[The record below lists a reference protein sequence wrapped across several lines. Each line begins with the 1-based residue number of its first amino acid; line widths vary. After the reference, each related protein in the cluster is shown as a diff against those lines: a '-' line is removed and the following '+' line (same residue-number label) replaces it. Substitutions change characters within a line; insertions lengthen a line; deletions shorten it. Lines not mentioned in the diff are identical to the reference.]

1 MSEYRK
7 LHEELIDH
15 LKELGIHHNYEDRI
29 ALAWYRHNIKFVT
42 NDTKNLGH
50 VIELMDKLVKLRIK
64 GKETKHDGRG
74 RYIQDEEASE
84 AGDSSVHGLQTNVE

>member
-29 ALAWYRHNIKFVT
+29 TLAWYRHNIKFVT
-42 NDTKNLGH
+42 NDTNNLGH
-50 VIELMDKLVKLRIK
+50 VIGLMDKLVKLRID
-64 GKETKHDGRG
+64 GKELKHDGRG
-74 RYIQDEEASE
+74 RYLEDEKASE
-84 AGDSSVHGLQTNVE
+84 EGTSSVQPVRDNVE